1 MADYLASNFK
11 IYQEYLKTRAAETLQ
26 QQADVF
32 NAAVNGA
39 IILRTVEKP
48 GDYEYESFFKDIA
61 NLVSRRD
68 NTSTSAATKLS
79 MAQEEFIR
87 VKLSRKIGPVD
98 MARDAF
104 RKWMGKYTPTEFSGI
119 LGEQIAVAQQLD
131 MANTALLAARAA
143 LVTASG
149 GALMYQIPTSPIAT
163 STLNTTGLIDGLAKF
178 GDRADRIVAWVM
190 HSKPYYDLTKNQ
202 ITSNITGVSNFNVQT
217 ATPITMNRP
226 VLVTDSDS
234 LKVTSGSPAVTDYYT
249 LGLTANGV
257 LCEVT
262 ETNDVVNDTI
272 TGGELILERLQGEFA
287 YNLGVKGFKYDTA
300 NGGLNPNATAVG
312 TGTNWDKAATYD
324 KSLAGVVIKSR

>member
-79 MAQEEFIR
+79 MAQDEFVR

-104 RKWMGKYTPTEFSGI
+104 RKWMGRYNPTEFSGI

-131 MANTALLAARAA
+131 MANSALLAARAA
-143 LVTASG
+143 LVNVSS
-149 GALMYQIPTSPIAT
+149 GAL
-163 STLNTTGLIDGLAKF
+163 LNTIASSGTITTNGLIDTLAKF

-190 HSKPYYDLTKNQ
+190 HSKPYYDLTKQ
-202 ITSNITGVSNFNVQT
+202 QVTSNITGVSNFNVQT
-217 ATPITMNRP
+217 GTPVTLNRP

-262 ETNDVVNDTI
+262 ETNDVVVDDV
-272 TGGELILERLQGEFA
+272 TGLEVLMTRLQGEFA
-287 YNLGVKGFKYDTA
+287 YNLGLKGFKYDTA
-300 NGGLNPNATAVG
+300 NGGVNPNATAVG
-312 TGTNWDKAATYD
+312 TGTNWDKAASYD
-324 KSLAGVVIKSR
+324 KALAGVVCKSR

>member
-79 MAQEEFIR
+79 MAQDEFVR

-104 RKWMGKYTPTEFSGI
+104 RKWMGRYNPTEFSGI

-131 MANTALLAARAA
+131 MANSALLAARAA
-143 LVTASG
+143 LVNVSS
-149 GALMYQIPTSPIAT
+149 GAL
-163 STLNTTGLIDGLAKF
+163 LNTIASSGTITTNGLIDTLAKF

-190 HSKPYYDLTKNQ
+190 HSKPYYDLTKQ
-202 ITSNITGVSNFNVQT
+202 QVTSNITGVSNFNVQT
-217 ATPITMNRP
+217 GTPVTLNRP

-262 ETNDVVNDTI
+262 ETNDVVVDDV
-272 TGGELILERLQGEFA
+272 TGLEVLMTRLQGEFA
-287 YNLGVKGFKYDTA
+287 YNLGLKGFKYDTA
-300 NGGLNPNATAVG
+300 NGGVNPNATAVG

-324 KSLAGVVIKSR
+324 KALAGVVCKSR

>member
-1 MADYLASNFK
+1 MADYLASNMK

-26 QQADVF
+26 QQAEVF

-39 IILRTVEKP
+39 IVLRTVEKP

-61 NLVSRRD
+61 NLITRRD
-68 NTSTSAATKLS
+68 NTSTGSATKLS
-79 MAQEEFIR
+79 MSQDEFIR

-104 RKWMGKYTPTEFSGI
+104 RKWMGRYSETEFSGI

-131 MANTALLAARAA
+131 MANSALLAARAS
-143 LVTASG
+143 LVNVSS
-149 GALMYQIPTSPIAT
+149 GALLNTVPSNG
-163 STLNTTGLIDGLAKF
+163 SLNTTALIDTLAKF

-202 ITSNITGVSNFNVQT
+202 VTSNITGVSNFNVQT
-217 ATPITMNRP
+217 GTPITLNRP

-234 LKVTSGSPAVTDYYT
+234 LKITSGSPAVTDYYT

-262 ETNDVVNDTI
+262 ETNDVVVDDV
-272 TGGELILERLQGEFA
+272 TGLEVLMTRLQGEFA

-300 NGGLNPNATAVG
+300 NGGINPNATAVG
-312 TGTNWDKAATYD
+312 TGSNWDKASTDD
-324 KSLAGVVIKSR
+324 KSLAGVVCKSR